1 MKAIAWTAFGRP
13 EVLQLKDFP
22 TPSPKKGEVLIK
34 VFASTVTAGD
44 ARLRALRVPAGF
56 KLLSRLAFGFSK
68 PKRAIPGMELSG
80 EIVAVGEN
88 VNQFQVGD
96 AVYGST
102 GMKLGAHAEYV
113 CLTEKAALV
122 KKPDNLN
129 HEQAVAI
136 IFGGLT
142 ALHFLRDCANIQQ
155 GQKVLING
163 AAGAVGTAA
172 VQLAKFFG
180 AEVTGVCSTANL
192 PLVQALGAH
201 HLIDY
206 SQEDMTT
213 HGACYD
219 IILDTVGN
227 LHWAKC
233 EPMLAKDGKLILI
246 NASLKT
252 QLSSLINKRLI
263 CGVADESKGGLNYLR
278 ERAEANDIKP
288 VIDKTYPLSQI
299 AEAHHHV
306 DSGHKKG
313 NVVITIGDSLPRT

>member
-1 MKAIAWTAFGRP
+1 MKAIAWTAFGSP

-22 TPSPKKGEVLIK
+22 TPKPKKGEVLIK

-56 KLLSRLAFGFSK
+56 KLLSQLAFGFSK
-68 PKRAIPGMELSG
+68 PNRAIPGMELSG

-88 VNQFQVGD
+88 VRQFQVGD

-113 CLTEKAALV
+113 CLPEKAALV

-172 VQLAKFFG
+172 VQLAKVFG

-192 PLVQALGAH
+192 PLVQSLGAH
-201 HLIDY
+201 HVIDY
-206 SQEDMTT
+206 TQEDMAT
-213 HGACYD
+213 HAASYD

-263 CGVADESKGGLNYLR
+263 CGVSDESKAGLNYLR

-288 VIDKTYPLSQI
+288 VIDNTYPLSQI